1 MTHSMPTIGDI
12 APDFTL
18 PQDGGEPITLS
29 KLPKGPVVL
38 FFYPKDSTPGCTT
51 EALDFTSLLPEFQKL
66 GVHVLGVSK
75 DSVKRHENFRAKHT
89 LGIPLLSDAEGD
101 VCERYGTWGEKK
113 NYGRTYMG
121 ITRTTFLIG
130 EDGRI
135 AQVWEKVKVKEHAQ
149 AVLDEARALAGG
161 A

>member
-1 MTHSMPTIGDI
+1 MTQTMPAIGDI

-18 PQDGGEPITLS
+18 PQDGGAPISLS
-29 KLPKGPVVL
+29 DLAGAPVVL
-38 FFYPKDSTPGCTT
+38 FFYPKDNTPGCTT
-51 EALDFTSLLPEFQKL
+51 EALDFTALLPEFQAL
-66 GVHVLGVSK
+66 GAHVIGISK
-75 DSVKRHENFRAKHT
+75 DSLKKHENFRTKHA

-130 EDGRI
+130 ADGRI
-135 AQVWEKVKVKEHAQ
+135 AQVWEKVKVKEHAG
-149 AVLDEARALAGG
+149 AVLDAARELVG
-161 A
+161 